1 MRSYD
6 KGLNNALTLIKKIYK
21 NVWHTKERATDKKSR
36 AKSLDKALRN
46 FVYLLKHFTRNWI

>member
-21 NVWHTKERATDKKSR
+21 NVWHTKERATDKK
-36 AKSLDKALRN
+36 KVEQNHL
-46 FVYLLKHFTRNWI
+46 TRRYAISSIY